1 MRTIDKKAAI
11 AAYKERK
18 PVIGIYLVR
27 CLTSC
32 DAWIGQSPN
41 LDTIQ
46 NRIWFA
52 LRLGSSPHSSLQ
64 RAWREHGAENFV
76 FEVVEQL
83 EDEESSYFRDDLL
96 KKRLKHW
103 QSKLQATPL

>member
-1 MRTIDKKAAI
+1 MKTIDKKLAI

-18 PVIGIYLVR
+18 AVIGIYLVR
-27 CLTSC
+27 CLTSGE
-32 DAWIGQSPN
+32 AWIGQSPN
-41 LDTIQ
+41 LDTVQ

-52 LRLGSSPHSSLQ
+52 LRLGSSPHASLQ
-64 RAWREHGAENFV
+64 KAWHEHGADNFT

-83 EDEESSYFRDDLL
+83 DDEESLYFRDDLL

-103 QSKLQATPL
+103 QSTLQATPL